1 MVRAPDLSGLDRPER
16 VRALKA
22 ALATVGGGSSPVTAA
37 DLRSA
42 PVPGAALGGRHRS
55 LPAIGETGAAG
66 AAGHSVVPVPGAL
79 ADCLPGGGLP
89 RRAITEAADCPTFII
104 ELLTAA
110 TGGGSHV
117 AVVGWP
123 ELLLTGVADAGG
135 DLDSIVVVPD
145 PGDRPF
151 AVTGMLVEGMDLVVH
166 RSTEN
171 VQVSATQARP
181 VLARV
186 RRGTAALLVIG
197 ARFPASAVRIG
208 ADITAYHGV
217 GAGSGRIRGFDL
229 SVEVVTKGA
238 PPREVLLRVGRDP
251 GTDVT
256 GAARRTPRIP
266 GLQVVRAG

>member
-22 ALATVGGGSSPVTAA
+22 ALATMGGGSSPVTAS

-42 PVPGAALGGRHRS
+42 PVSGAAPGGRHRS
-55 LPAIGETGAAG
+55 LHTAGKTGAAG
-66 AAGHSVVPVPGAL
+66 VTAHSVVPVPGAL

-89 RRAITEAADCPTFII
+89 RRAITTVADCPAFII
-104 ELLTAA
+104 ELLAAA

-123 ELLLTGVADAGG
+123 DLLLTGVADAGG
-135 DLDSIVVVPD
+135 VLDSIVVVPD
-145 PGDRPF
+145 PGDRSF
-151 AVTGMLVEGMDLVVH
+151 SVAGMLVEGMDLVVH
-166 RSTEN
+166 RSAGN
-171 VQVSATQARP
+171 VRVSATQTRSL
-181 VLARV
+181 LARV
-186 RRGTAALLVIG
+186 RRGTAALLVVG
-197 ARFPASAVRIG
+197 ARFPAPAVRID

-251 GTDVT
+251 GTDPPGV
-256 GAARRTPRIP
+256 ARRAPRIP

>member
-1 MVRAPDLSGLDRPER
+1 MDRPER

-22 ALATVGGGSSPVTAA
+22 ALATLDGGVSPMTEA
-37 DLRSA
+37 DLRSEA
-42 PVPGAALGGRHRS
+42 VPGASTGGKRRS
-55 LPAIGETGAAG
+55 PQTTGETGDP
-66 AAGHSVVPVPGAL
+66 GHSVVPVPRAL

-89 RRAITEAADCPTFII
+89 RRAITTVADCPAFII
-104 ELLTAA
+104 ELLAAA
-110 TGGGSHV
+110 TGRGSHV

-123 ELLLTGVADAGG
+123 DLLLTGVADAGG
-135 DLDSIVVVPD
+135 ILDSIVVVPD

-151 AVTGMLVEGMDLVVH
+151 SVVGMLVEGMDLVVH
-166 RSTEN
+166 RSAGSDR
-171 VQVSATQARP
+171 VSATQARP
-181 VLARV
+181 LLARV
-186 RRGTAALLVIG
+186 RRGTAALLVVG

-238 PPREVLLRVGRDP
+238 PPREVLLRVGRGP
-251 GTDVT
+251 GTDAT
-256 GAARRTPRIP
+256 GVVRRTPRIP